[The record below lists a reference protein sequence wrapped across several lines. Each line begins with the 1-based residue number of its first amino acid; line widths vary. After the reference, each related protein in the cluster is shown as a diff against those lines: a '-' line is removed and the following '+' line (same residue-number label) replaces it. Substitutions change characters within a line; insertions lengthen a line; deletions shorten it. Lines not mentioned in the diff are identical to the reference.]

1 METRATTHPRQT
13 PEGAPLNAFSVD
25 VEDWYQVA
33 DFDAVVPFETWDRY
47 ESRVER
53 NTDAVLRLLDDAGC
67 KGTFFVLTWNAERHP
82 EVVRRI
88 AAAGHEVAT
97 HGRAHRIVYEQTP
110 DAFRADVGRAKQTL
124 EDITGEPVIG
134 YRAPSFSFTA
144 RSQWAPD
151 VLLDL
156 GFRYDSSVF
165 PVRDSLYGMPDAERF
180 PYVIREREGRRLVEF
195 PITTTPFL
203 GRNLPLGGG
212 AYLRVL
218 PYLYMRWGMRRVNRA
233 EGRAALVYIH
243 PWEID
248 PGQPRMKTA
257 GKRGF
262 SSHYLNLGRTEA
274 KLRRLLRDFRFA
286 PLRDL
291 LGMAG
296 PESGHATA
304 AGAGVS

>member
-1 METRATTHPRQT
+1 MRAPS
-13 PEGAPLNAFSVD
+13 PVNAFSVD

-33 DFDAVVPFETWDRY
+33 DFDAVIPFDAWDRY
-47 ESRVER
+47 ESRVLASTER
-53 NTDAVLRLLDDAGC
+53 ILRLLEESGT

-82 EVVRRI
+82 EVVRTI
-88 AAAGHEVAT
+88 ARAGHEIAT
-97 HGRAHRIVYEQTP
+97 HGYAHRIVYEQTQ
-110 DAFRADVGRAKQTL
+110 AEFRADVERAKKTL
-124 EDITGEPVIG
+124 EDLTGTPVLG

-144 RSQWAPD
+144 KSLWAPD

-180 PYVIREREGRRLVEF
+180 PYVIRERDGRKLIEF
-195 PITTTPFL
+195 PITTTTVL

-212 AYLRVL
+212 GYLRVF
-218 PYLYMRWGMRRVNRA
+218 PYLYMKWGMRRVNRD
-233 EGRAALVYIH
+233 EGQAALVYVH
-243 PWEID
+243 PWEVD
-248 PGQPRMKTA
+248 PGQPRLKTA

-262 SSHYLNLGRTEA
+262 SSHYVNLGRTEA

-291 LGMAG
+291 LGVA
-296 PESGHATA
+296 
-304 AGAGVS
+304 

>member
-1 METRATTHPRQT
+1 M
-13 PEGAPLNAFSVD
+13 NAFSVD

-33 DFDAVVPFETWDRY
+33 DFDAVIPFPDWDRY

-53 NTDAVLRLLDDAGC
+53 NTDAILGLLAEAGC
-67 KGTFFVLTWNAERHP
+67 HGTFFVLTWNAERHP
-82 EVVRRI
+82 AIVRRI

-97 HGRAHRIVYEQTP
+97 HGYAHRIVYEQTREE
-110 DAFRADVGRAKQTL
+110 FHHDVERAKRTL
-124 EDITGEPVIG
+124 EDIIGEPVLG
-134 YRAPSFSFTA
+134 YRAPSFSFTR
-144 RSQWAPD
+144 RSAWAPD

-180 PYVIREREGRRLVEF
+180 PYVIRERDGRRLVEF
-195 PITTTPFL
+195 PITTTALL

-212 AYLRVL
+212 AYLRVF
-218 PYLYMRWGMRRVNRA
+218 PYRYLRWGMRRVNRRERQPA
-233 EGRAALVYIH
+233 VVYIH

-262 SSHYLNLGRTEA
+262 SSHYVNLGRTEA

-286 PLRDL
+286 PMRAVLDL
-291 LGMAG
+291 A
-296 PESGHATA
+296 
-304 AGAGVS
+304 

>member
-1 METRATTHPRQT
+1 MPD
-13 PEGAPLNAFSVD
+13 PVDGAPVNAFSVD

-33 DFDAVVPFETWDRY
+33 DFDAVIPFPDWDRY

-53 NTDAVLRLLDDAGC
+53 NTDAILALLAESGC
-67 KGTFFVLTWNAERHP
+67 HGTFFVLTWNAERHP
-82 EVVRRI
+82 AIVRRI

-97 HGRAHRIVYEQTP
+97 HGYAHRIVYEQTREE
-110 DAFRADVGRAKQTL
+110 FRDDVERAKKTL
-124 EDITGEPVIG
+124 EDIVGEAVFG
-134 YRAPSFSFTA
+134 YRAPSFSFTR
-144 RSQWAPD
+144 RSAWAPD

-180 PYVIREREGRRLVEF
+180 PYVIRERDGRRLVEF
-195 PITTTPFL
+195 PITTTALL

-212 AYLRVL
+212 AYLRVF
-218 PYLYMRWGMRRVNRA
+218 PYRYLRWGMRRVNRRERQPA
-233 EGRAALVYIH
+233 VVYIH

-262 SSHYLNLGRTEA
+262 SSHYVNLGRTEA

-286 PLRDL
+286 PLRAVLDL
-291 LGMAG
+291 A
-296 PESGHATA
+296 
-304 AGAGVS
+304 